1 MNLVND
7 TTCAWIN
14 DLEIRKNYKI
24 LSKDQECEWLIVG
37 AGYTGQKKVLLQL
50 DSMQVNIINH
60 LIALVLEQGTL
71 IKVRIL

>member
-1 MNLVND
+1 MSNSVS
-7 TTCAWIN
+7 IG
-14 DLEIRKNYKI
+14 
-24 LSKDQECEWLIVG
+24 VG